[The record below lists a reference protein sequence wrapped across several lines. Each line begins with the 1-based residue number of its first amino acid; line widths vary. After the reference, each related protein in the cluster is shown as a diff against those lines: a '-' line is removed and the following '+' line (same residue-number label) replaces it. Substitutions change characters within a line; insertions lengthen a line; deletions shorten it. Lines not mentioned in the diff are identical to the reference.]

1 MSDGLVIGTQG
12 ISHRD
17 DMVLRALVRLLDGG
31 INISARFSEQLE
43 ECNVVF
49 VPGNWPYR
57 FHAPCITVGV
67 KDPAMPDQSPDSAC
81 DLAVST
87 PLRMTNVI
95 AVLQSATQ
103 RLHNVSQFDPVKGL
117 VRCSSCSAN
126 GSAPPNAAARWCP
139 WVLGSRS
146 WSTPSSNWCTPP
158 CPWMCCSRAPTR
170 WARPTA

>member
-1 MSDGLVIGTQG
+1 MSDVLVIGTQG

-31 INISARFSEQLE
+31 INIRARFSEQLE

-57 FHAPCITVGV
+57 FPAPCITVGV
-67 KDPAMPDQSPDSAC
+67 KDPAKPDQSPDSAC

-103 RLHNVSQFDPVKGL
+103 RMHNVSQFDPVKGL
-117 VRCSSCSAN
+117 RECL
-126 GSAPPNAAARWCP
+126 R
-139 WVLGSRS
+139 VL
-146 WSTPSSNWCTPP
+146 
-158 CPWMCCSRAPTR
+158 
-170 WARPTA
+170 RPGGALCYTVPIIVG